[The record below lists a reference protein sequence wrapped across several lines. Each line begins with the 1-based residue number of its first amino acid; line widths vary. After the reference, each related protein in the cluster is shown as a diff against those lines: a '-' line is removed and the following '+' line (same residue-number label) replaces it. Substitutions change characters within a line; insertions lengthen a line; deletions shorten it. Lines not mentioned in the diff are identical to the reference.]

1 MLKILLR
8 LYQKEQFKQQ
18 QQQEQQQQKLIKIA
32 ANKAKSAFDKP
43 KDFELCY
50 TC

>member
-18 QQQEQQQQKLIKIA
+18 QQQQQKLIKIA